1 MLYSS
6 LDLILNGGSWMKD
19 YRISKDA
26 EIKLHEMM
34 LYPEIR
40 MAIQTETAD
49 RSFLTSLAAK
59 SWMTPRRDGKD
70 GNR

>member
-1 MLYSS
+1 
-6 LDLILNGGSWMKD
+6 MKD

-26 EIKLHEMM
+26 EMKLYEMM

-49 RSFLTSLAAK
+49 RSFFTSPAGK
-59 SWMTPRRDGKD
+59 SWMSPRRPKKD
-70 GNR
+70 GTR

>member
-26 EIKLHEMM
+26 EMKLHEMM

-40 MAIQTETAD
+40 MAIQSETAD
-49 RSFLTSLAAK
+49 RSFFTSLAGK
-59 SWMTPRRDGKD
+59 SWMSPRRTKKYGT
-70 GNR
+70 R